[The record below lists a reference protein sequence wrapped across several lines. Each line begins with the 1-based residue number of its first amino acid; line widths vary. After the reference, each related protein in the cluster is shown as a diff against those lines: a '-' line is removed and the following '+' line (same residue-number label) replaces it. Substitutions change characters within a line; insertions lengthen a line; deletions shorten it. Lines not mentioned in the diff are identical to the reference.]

1 MALIRFLVLLSLT
14 SPAFAGI
21 GEVTEVTGMGQI
33 KRQSNKIDAD
43 MYVSIEMND
52 YIKTAKG
59 VVGITFDDDTQVR
72 VDQHSE
78 LVIDDFVYDPATS
91 QGSLGLKIALGTVK
105 YASGNIAH
113 NNPDTVD
120 IETPSATIAVRGTAF
135 TMTVDETGRSLVILV
150 PNIDGSV
157 GEIEVMTDV
166 GSVIMNRALRETT
179 VRSRSQMPSKPM
191 LLSINESMINNFLI
205 ISPPKKLIRE
215 MVADNQNEIL
225 GDNGLSI
232 NFLDYNELDKN
243 DLSFNSL
250 DINEL
255 DMALL
260 LNILDLEAM
269 GTNIDGNFEGY
280 NPSTGVITIFEESVI
295 NVIRIAENSR
305 MDIRFG
311 KETGINTTVTQGEAT
326 INIITLSGDSTNNIR
341 IIQK

>member
-166 GSVIMNRALRETT
+166 GSVIMNRAFQATT
-179 VRSRSQMPSKPM
+179 VRSRSQMPSKPV

-215 MVADNQNEIL
+215 LVEDNKNEIMD
-225 GDNGLSI
+225 DNGLSI